1 MSTLW
6 ADRWG
11 SQQGA
16 VTPVCS
22 LKGFLESHLDAFCS
36 TMKEDLETL
45 LASEQANIIAKYHQ
59 GEAQRERRDAGA
71 HTRGED
77 QYLQEQVRP
86 SWASEPRM
94 SQVSRD
100 KDHSHLEQVRP
111 RGHSRASGG
120 SDGIVVIGSGR
131 VQVGSQ
137 AE

>member
-1 MSTLW
+1 M
-6 ADRWG
+6 
-11 SQQGA
+11 
-16 VTPVCS
+16 CS
-22 LKGFLESHLDAFCS
+22 LKGFLESHLDAFALQHH
-36 TMKEDLETL
+36 EGGLETL

-71 HTRGED
+71 PTRGED

-86 SWASEPRM
+86 SRASEPRM

-111 RGHSRASGG
+111 GGHSRASGG
-120 SDGIVVIGSGR
+120 SDGTPGIVVIGSGR